1 MCYFRGIYMH
11 KESEIE
17 IEVLPANEGDC
28 ILIKAV
34 KEDIHILI
42 DGGTAETY
50 RNYLR
55 ARLNQLRNEG
65 KKIDLLIVT
74 HIDNDHIGGII
85 ELLKEN
91 GTNTNPKIIRIDNIW
106 HNSYRHLQIKKKQ
119 VLGKAEKNILD
130 KIIYNGEV
138 SLNYSSGNNSAIS
151 ARQGTTLAG
160 LIFQGGYHWNEQFD
174 EQAVMNNGIYY
185 QFGKECFVTVLKP
198 NISDL
203 ERLGNKWKR
212 DLKKSK
218 YSFVFSED
226 KIFDDA
232 FEYYFRCMPTDVKG
246 NYEKISYSNQNIQE
260 KTIEEISGEPVSID
274 NSVTNRSSISIII
287 KYKNR
292 KLLFLADNIADGIL
306 EYISPEDRA
315 FSLVKLPH
323 HGSVNNISNKF
334 IECIESDT
342 YVVSTSSEKYDHPDI
357 ETLAKIACKGT
368 EYVKRI
374 YFNYKIDKVAE
385 FEKKIYGM
393 NDIEFV
399 YLGEGQKIYL

>member
-185 QFGKECFVTVLKP
+185 QFGKECFVTV
-198 NISDL
+198 
-203 ERLGNKWKR
+203 
-212 DLKKSK
+212 
-218 YSFVFSED
+218 
-226 KIFDDA
+226 
-232 FEYYFRCMPTDVKG
+232 
-246 NYEKISYSNQNIQE
+246 
-260 KTIEEISGEPVSID
+260 
-274 NSVTNRSSISIII
+274 
-287 KYKNR
+287 
-292 KLLFLADNIADGIL
+292 
-306 EYISPEDRA
+306 
-315 FSLVKLPH
+315 
-323 HGSVNNISNKF
+323 
-334 IECIESDT
+334 
-342 YVVSTSSEKYDHPDI
+342 
-357 ETLAKIACKGT
+357 
-368 EYVKRI
+368 
-374 YFNYKIDKVAE
+374 
-385 FEKKIYGM
+385 
-393 NDIEFV
+393 
-399 YLGEGQKIYL
+399 